1 MIKRILHITI
11 WIALIAWFMVILGFV
26 SRSNSALV
34 CKQLAISVLDSGEV
48 NFVTADMIREVILHS
63 GFETQGYPVES
74 IKTREI
80 EMLVERDPYVENAEV
95 FVNIDGDLQIE
106 IEQRKPLMRVMPGG
120 KRGYYIDHK
129 GVIIPLSEHYSPMV
143 LLVSGS
149 IKMAEYKD
157 EKGIRHIDIEE
168 DLPMQQLMEFARYI
182 DDHPFWNS
190 QIVQLY
196 RAKSG
201 EYEIIP
207 RVGAHQIQLGTLDEY
222 ELKLRN
228 LKLLYDQGLKQY
240 GWNSYNKI
248 NLKYS
253 NQVICTK
260 R

>member
-1 MIKRILHITI
+1 MIRRILHIAV

-34 CKQLAISVLDSGEV
+34 CKQLDISVLDSGEV
-48 NFVTADMIREVILHS
+48 SFVTADMVRKVILNS
-63 GFETQGYPVES
+63 AFETQGYPVEH
-74 IKTREI
+74 IRTREI
-80 EMLVERDPYVENAEV
+80 ESLVESNPYIENAEV
-95 FVNIDGDLQIE
+95 FVNIDGDLKIE
-106 IEQRKPLMRVMPGG
+106 IEQRKPLLRLMSGG
-120 KRGYYIDHK
+120 KRGFYIDRR
-129 GVIIPLSEHYSPMV
+129 GVIIPLSDNYSPMV
-143 LLVSGS
+143 LLVSGN
-149 IKMAEYKD
+149 IKVSEYQDAK
-157 EKGIRHIDIEE
+157 KVRHIDIEE
-168 DLPMQQLMEFARYI
+168 DIPMQQLMEFAGYI
-182 DDHPFWNS
+182 DAHPFWNS

-196 RAKSG
+196 RTKSG

-207 RVGAHQIQLGTLDEY
+207 RVGAHQIQMGTLDEY
-222 ELKLRN
+222 EVKLRN